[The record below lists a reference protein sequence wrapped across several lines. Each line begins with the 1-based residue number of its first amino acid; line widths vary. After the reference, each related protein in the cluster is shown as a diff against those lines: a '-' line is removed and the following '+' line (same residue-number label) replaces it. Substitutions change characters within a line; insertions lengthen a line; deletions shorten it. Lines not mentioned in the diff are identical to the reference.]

1 MKKLLDTLSFPV
13 LIIMTLFLGSAPL
26 SGQPHLLEK
35 INMLLAWQLSK
46 PLDIFD
52 LVLHSAPIILLILK
66 TVYYFK
72 NKSAIAAE

>member
-1 MKKLLDTLSFPV
+1 MTKFLDALSFPV
-13 LIIMTLFLGSAPL
+13 LIIMALFLGSAPL

-35 INMLLAWQLSK
+35 INMLLAGHLSR

-66 TVYYFK
+66 TVYFLK
-72 NKSAIAAE
+72 NRTAVQ